1 MKQSVPLG
9 LRLAASLLPR
19 EVREEVLGDLLEKW
33 TWIESTQA
41 GPGRFLLGLA
51 TTCGGVACPYP
62 RKLPRTCHRREI
74 NNLGKPEERGAT
86 EKEARNVL
94 GPKGPEI
101 LEFLR
106 DELAK
111 CLPDDEDR
119 DAILSGLVRAVVTEE
134 VTRQTITKQPMIPGL
149 ASDVDKGASDLA
161 VEVSSGTLQGI
172 EAGTALERRSRTA

>member
-1 MKQSVPLG
+1 M
-9 LRLAASLLPR
+9 
-19 EVREEVLGDLLEKW
+19 
-33 TWIESTQA
+33 
-41 GPGRFLLGLA
+41 
-51 TTCGGVACPYP
+51 
-62 RKLPRTCHRREI
+62 
-74 NNLGKPEERGAT
+74 GKPEERGAT

-134 VTRQTITKQPMIPGL
+134 VTRQTITNAAYDSWSGVRCRQGR
-149 ASDVDKGASDLA
+149 SDLA